1 MKEKK
6 GGGFLRWPWN
16 VAVYVALFLVLRIFA
31 IPIILILMAIQRKNN
46 PNGAAEGYCLSRT
59 RKRLAWLIWALL
71 VLALAGVMLVML
83 SVGLK
88 QDRAYFET
96 MDYVTLAFCG
106 VGGLLFL
113 LGGLYLA
120 YVAIRDSFFPA
131 KSTLAKSI
139 RSQLPYPDEAPP
151 VEELFAMVDKDLEE
165 NGQWFDAVGIGR
177 EWVLGDEATY
187 IPNIRGVYG
196 RNEVHHRANGNGLR
210 RITQLLI
217 VDNRQQRF
225 ITDMMDYRELDAAIQ
240 CLRLRAPL
248 AEFGNYAQYNRI
260 TGLSQCYQEFLDRHA
275 EGKRPALELLHDLRR
290 PVVRIQRRLRKLHG
304 QLGGHRFGKGCGR
317 GICLIPVLI
326 LRDLRIK

>member
-139 RSQLPYPDEAPP
+139 RSQLPYPEEAPP

-177 EWVLGDEATY
+177 EWVLGEKASRIDR
-187 IPNIRGVYG
+187 IRGIFTVDEI
-196 RNEVHHRANGNGLR
+196 RRRRAGNR
-210 RITQLLI
+210 TNTSRVIQLVL
-217 VDNRQQRF
+217 VDDRWQAN
-225 ITDMMDYRELDAAIQ
+225 ITDFKKPQE
-240 CLRLRAPL
+240 LRAAADCL
-248 AEFGNYAQYNRI
+248 ALRVPEARRGENSQWSGFWNMDESQREEFEREFRQRQSRRASEELQRKQ
-260 TGLSQCYQEFLDRHA
+260 TGGGPQDMI
-275 EGKRPALELLHDLRR
+275 LEA
-290 PVVRIQRRLRKLHG
+290 
-304 QLGGHRFGKGCGR
+304 GGEIGR
-317 GICLIPVLI
+317 AHV
-326 LRDLRIK
+326 